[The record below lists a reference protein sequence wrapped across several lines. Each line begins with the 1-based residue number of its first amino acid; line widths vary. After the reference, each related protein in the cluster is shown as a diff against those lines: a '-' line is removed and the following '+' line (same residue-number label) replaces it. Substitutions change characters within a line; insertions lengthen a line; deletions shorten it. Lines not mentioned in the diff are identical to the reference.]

1 MSALIHN
8 KFAAKSAILREVMIE
23 TGNIIKNLSP
33 TEAVVIDKIRKLG
46 SKYSLS
52 YTGVNTNK
60 RGSKILDEQQLSAL
74 EVLTS
79 DGEFNFK
86 GDPEKFVL
94 FAEAERINSAYQFDP
109 LFAINCSVVDPLPHQ
124 VEAVYKY
131 LLPQP
136 KIRFLLADDTGAGK
150 TIMTGL
156 LLKELLMRKIVER
169 VLIVT
174 PGGLTKQWQED
185 EMGIKFNIPFKL
197 VNRDVFSSEPTVFQ
211 TNDRLVASI
220 DFICREDIMQVVSKS
235 TWDLV
240 IFDEAH
246 KLSAYEYGEKIYK
259 SKRYE
264 AAHILSQQC
273 EHLLLLTATPHRG
286 RRDTF
291 KRLLQLLD
299 DDIFATAD
307 LATERVRELSMNGA
321 NKFFIRRLKEDMKDW
336 DGNALYKNRHT
347 KTTSYNLTSDEKRL
361 YDAVTMYLTQ
371 RKKEANETK
380 NIHVSLALQV
390 MQRRLVSSIYA
401 IRNTLQKRWLALQGL
416 ADELDKNPSLWKQR
430 IKFEE
435 FEVANIDDLDEL
447 DDEERDALDNIM
459 ADPKKL
465 KLFTTAKSLS
475 EIKAEAG
482 EVKSLYE
489 MANTLY
495 NQQQEEQKYKELKK
509 LLTSE
514 GVIDGEKLV
523 IFTEH
528 KDTLLYLQERLT
540 NNGYHVAT
548 IHGGMS
554 VDERRM
560 SQCRFMTKDVQILI
574 CTDAAG
580 EGINLQ
586 FCRLLINWDIP
597 WNPNR
602 LEQRMGRIH
611 RYGQK
616 SDVLVFNM
624 VASNTREG
632 QVLKKL
638 LTKLDIIREQL
649 GDDRVYDVIQ
659 DVLKGVSLDSIIS
672 SVLNGQE
679 SDLDLF
685 IDKDAKDLGDLFAQ
699 SIKNQDKAIAHSSV
713 DYKDARRLKEDSDEK
728 RLQPIYI
735 RLFFER
741 AFKYLGGK
749 YNEIADGIFQIT
761 SIPNIIVSRLK
772 EQYRIYAEN
781 LTSLYFFFDKTK
793 FLEYQNSTA
802 QYGKAH
808 YINPGNALFDCLID
822 TVRDSFRDEMLKGTV
837 LVSPEDKHPYFAF
850 FVKNQIQDN
859 RPTQSGEP
867 NISNELLTLICQNED
882 GAFQQTSP
890 AKLLDLCPPVEFA
903 KEIVPPE
910 PANENEVVE
919 WAYANQTEPLLE
931 ATEKMVKED
940 TESRREY
947 LQTAF
952 QQIILD
958 IQGEI
963 NELQNKILFS
973 DDEKVQQKLMVK
985 EARYNAL
992 KVRKKERLAQLDNMI
1007 ELFPVEPEVLGCAYV
1022 LPLNQVEYR
1031 NTYGMSRDDEVE
1043 AIAMKVAMDYE
1054 IEHDRHTTDVSK
1066 DNVGYDVKSIDAQG
1080 NKRYIE
1086 VKGRAGTDGVMLSE
1100 NEMNRLAQLGTKAWL
1115 YIVTECRS
1123 ESPILNIV
1131 NDPARKL
1138 VFEQKTKGVQF
1149 YLPLSE
1155 WQSKKE

>member
-1 MSALIHN
+1 
-8 KFAAKSAILREVMIE
+8 MIE

-46 SKYSLS
+46 TKYSLS
-52 YTGVNTNK
+52 YTGVNSNK
-60 RGSKILDEQQLSAL
+60 RASKILDEQQMESL

-94 FAEAERINSAYQFDP
+94 YSEAERINSAYQFDP

-156 LLKELLMRKIVER
+156 LLKELIMRKIVER

-197 VNRDVFSSEPTVFQ
+197 VNRDVISFEPTVFQ
-211 TNDRLVASI
+211 TNDHIVASI
-220 DFICREDIMQVVSKS
+220 DFICREDIMQVVSKT

-286 RRDTF
+286 RKDTF

-299 DDIFATAD
+299 EDIFATAD
-307 LATERVRELSMNGA
+307 LATERVRELSASGA

-336 DGNALYKNRHT
+336 EGNALYKDRYT
-347 KTTSYNLTSDEKRL
+347 KTTSYNLTPDEKRL
-361 YDAVTMYLTQ
+361 YEAVTLYLTK
-371 RKKEANETK
+371 RKAEANETK

-390 MQRRLVSSIYA
+390 MQRRLVSSIFA

-416 ADELDKNPSLWKQR
+416 SDELDKNPTLWKQKV
-430 IKFEE
+430 KFDDLDI
-435 FEVANIDDLDEL
+435 ANIDDLDEL
-447 DDEERDALDNIM
+447 DDDERDALDNIM

-495 NQQQEEQKYKELKK
+495 NQQQEEQKYIELKK
-509 LLTSE
+509 LLTSQ

-540 NNGYHVAT
+540 NNGYNVAT

-554 VDERRM
+554 VDERRE
-560 SQCRFMTKDVQILI
+560 SQCRFMTSDYQILI

-586 FCRLLINWDIP
+586 FCCLLINWDIP

-616 SDVLVFNM
+616 SDVIVFNM

-679 SDLDLF
+679 SELDSF
-685 IDKDAKDLGDLFAQ
+685 IDKDAKDLGDLFIESINNQ
-699 SIKNQDKAIAHSSV
+699 SNAIAHSVV
-713 DYKDARRLKEDSDEK
+713 DYKDARLLKEDSDEK

-741 AFKYLGGK
+741 AFKYLGGR
-749 YNEIADGIFQIT
+749 YEEVNDGIFQI
-761 SIPNIIVSRLK
+761 SYIPDEMVRRLK
-772 EQYRIYAEN
+772 DEYRIYAEN
-781 LTSLYFFFDKTK
+781 LTHLYFFFDKRK
-793 FLEYQNSTA
+793 FLEYQSSTA
-802 QYGKAH
+802 RYGRAH

-822 TVRDSFRDEMLKGTV
+822 TVRDTFRNEMLKGTV
-837 LVSPEDKHPYFAF
+837 LVSPEDKEPYFAY

-859 RPTQSGEP
+859 RTTQNGEP
-867 NISNELLTLICQNED
+867 NVANELLTLICQDES
-882 GAFQQTSP
+882 GTFKQTSP

-903 KEIVPPE
+903 KEVTPPD
-910 PANENEVVE
+910 PASEEEVVE
-919 WAYANQTEPLLE
+919 WAHENQTEPLLAE
-931 ATEKMVKED
+931 TERIVKED

-952 QQIILD
+952 TQVILD

-963 NELQNKILFS
+963 NELQNKVLFS
-973 DDEKVQQKLMVK
+973 DDEKVQLKLMAK

-992 KVRKKERLAQLDNMI
+992 KIRKQERMAEMENMV
-1007 ELFPVEPEVLGCAYV
+1007 ELFPVEPKVLGCAYV
-1022 LPLNQVEYR
+1022 VPLNQMEYR
-1031 NTYGMSRDDEVE
+1031 QNFGMSRDDEVE
-1043 AIAMKVAMDYE
+1043 AIAMNVAMEYE
-1054 IEHDRHTTDVSK
+1054 KSHGRKCEDVSK
-1066 DNVGYDVKSIDAQG
+1066 DNVGYDVKSIDNEG
-1080 NKRYIE
+1080 TKRYIE

-1100 NEMNRLAQLGTKAWL
+1100 NEMNRLAQLGTHAWL
-1115 YIVTECRS
+1115 YIVTECHG
-1123 ESPILNIV
+1123 ENPVLNII

-1138 VFEQKTKGVQF
+1138 IFEQKTKGVQF
-1149 YLPLSE
+1149 YLPLEE
-1155 WQSKKE
+1155 WQAKKE